1 VVELIGLGLQRH
13 LLELV
18 DQCVRVELPRDPLPE
33 LFDRLRDLF
42 VFWLLE
48 ELSDRPGPVQPFGVD
63 LGFFSIISGDEV
75 IHCSHVA
82 PWTDPDCFAGR
93 DLNGRNRLRFWTDV
107 VGIDFPLGIYHI
119 CIAVQAEDLF

>member
-1 VVELIGLGLQRH
+1 
-13 LLELV
+13 
-18 DQCVRVELPRDPLPE
+18 
-33 LFDRLRDLF
+33 
-42 VFWLLE
+42 
-48 ELSDRPGPVQPFGVD
+48 VD

-107 VGIDFPLGIYHI
+107 VGINLPWGVYHI
-119 CIAVQAEDLF
+119 RVTVQSEDLFKGPPD

>member
-1 VVELIGLGLQRH
+1 
-13 LLELV
+13 
-18 DQCVRVELPRDPLPE
+18 
-33 LFDRLRDLF
+33 
-42 VFWLLE
+42 
-48 ELSDRPGPVQPFGVD
+48 VD

-107 VGIDFPLGIYHI
+107 VGINLP
-119 CIAVQAEDLF
+119 

>member
-1 VVELIGLGLQRH
+1 MVELIGLGLQRH

-18 DQCVRVELPRDPLPE
+18 DQGVRVELPRDPLPE

-63 LGFFSIISGDEV
+63 LSFFSIISGDEV

-82 PWTDPDCFAGR
+82 AWTDPDCFAGG

-107 VGIDFPLGIYHI
+107 VGINLP
-119 CIAVQAEDLF
+119 